1 MSIFVDTSGFFD
13 FYNSSSAKHEDAVE
27 TMKEIQKGRWG
38 QIVTTNYVLDELLT
52 LICYKIDH
60 QSAVSFGKDLRKS
73 DVVIVFI
80 DKQLEKHAWNYFKAL
95 ENSEISFTDY
105 TSFVV
110 INRLNVDSV
119 FTFDRHFTMQGFNV
133 VS

>member
-13 FYNSSSAKHEDAVE
+13 FYNSSSAKHEDALK
-27 TMKEIQKGRWG
+27 TMKEIQRGRWG
-38 QIVTTNYVLDELLT
+38 RIVTTNYVLDELLT

-60 QSAVSFGKDLRKS
+60 QSAVSFGESLRQS
-73 DVVIVFI
+73 DIVTVFI
-80 DKQLEKHAWNYFKAL
+80 DKQLEKHAWNYFKTL
-95 ENSEISFTDY
+95 ENSGIGFTDC

-119 FTFDRHFTMQGFNV
+119 FTFDRHFTLQGFNV